1 MSRRS
6 HLGEPPK
13 SPLAGWLAASLFL
26 AAIALL
32 MLAASLRK
40 PPSDGVPVIPSAS
53 APAPPTSAPSVR
65 PAPKEPAPPKALQ
78 LLRFSFTSEI
88 KAKEP
93 VDRLERAEPGKRV
106 YAHFTLKNTNPEPRI
121 IKLVFR
127 VNGERRTMLDLKI
140 DPSLSYRT
148 WAFNTLKD
156 SDRSGELTLE
166 ATDDTGLVLT
176 SEKLP
181 IGAKKR

>member
-1 MSRRS
+1 MSLRS
-6 HLGEPPK
+6 PAGEP
-13 SPLAGWLAASLFL
+13 SRSTILGWLTASLSL

-32 MLAASLRK
+32 LLAASLRK
-40 PPSDGVPVIPSAS
+40 PPTDGAPPAPSALPSAS
-53 APAPPTSAPSVR
+53 IAPAPR
-65 PAPKEPAPPKALQ
+65 PAPREPAPPKPLQ

-93 VDRLERAEPGKRV
+93 VDRLDRAEPGKRV
-106 YAHFTLKNTNPEPRI
+106 YAHFTFKNTNPEPRT

-127 VNGERRTMLDLKI
+127 VNGDRRTMLDLKI

-148 WAFNTLKD
+148 WGFNTLKD
-156 SDRSGELTLE
+156 SDKSGELTLE
-166 ATDDTGLVLT
+166 ATDDTGVVLT
-176 SEKLP
+176 TEKLP